1 MSEQDPILDQEVVHD
16 QFTDAVLQVF
26 SFIRKHSK
34 TLIILV
40 IVVVVTSAIFLGYK
54 QNQTQINVKAASRYR
69 ELSEQYNLAE
79 TKWLSTED
87 TEGEESPS
95 APFDQ
100 VSNDLEAF
108 FENASFSKT
117 SFVNRARY
125 NYAKIQFYQGNV
137 DNALNIY
144 LALSQSAQL
153 KNPLIAAYANQAIAN
168 CYEQKGDYP
177 KAINAY
183 EKLKNLD
190 LVGLDSLWI
199 EHFIQ
204 TARLAIAR
212 CYEQQEKFQDANR
225 VYTELLE
232 DISRKIQQSINVKSL
247 KLNEQAKNILANL
260 PGVSFTGISISTENP
275 YESFQSYK
283 AKIHQY
289 KIKKDIEGGL
299 DEKTREKIKNFE
311 TKATDFSDN
320 LHKAR
325 DYQSKNRLI
334 TAWRYYRLAVGIDGY
349 DPDYGRQS
357 IFDFA
362 PNRKVYESA
371 LFHQRRTATN

>member
-16 QFTDAVLQVF
+16 QFTDAVLQAF
-26 SFIRKHSK
+26 GFIRKHSK

-40 IVVVVTSAIFLGYK
+40 IVVVVASAIFVGYK
-54 QNQTQINVKAASRYR
+54 QNQTQTNVKAASRYR

-87 TEGEESPS
+87 VEIEESPS

-100 VSNDLEAF
+100 VSNDLKAF
-108 FENASFSKT
+108 FENASFSET
-117 SFVNRARY
+117 SFVDRARY

-153 KNPLIAAYANQAIAN
+153 KNPLIAAYANQAIGN

-183 EKLKNLD
+183 EKLRNLNF
-190 LVGLDSLWI
+190 VGLDSLWI
-199 EHFIQ
+199 KHFTQ
-204 TARLAIAR
+204 TARLATAR
-212 CYEQQEKFQDANR
+212 CYEQQDKFQDANR

-260 PGVSFTGISISTENP
+260 PDVSFSGISSESP

-289 KIKKDIEGGL
+289 KIQKDIEGGL
-299 DEKTREKIKNFE
+299 DEKTREKIKTFE

-362 PNRKVYESA
+362 PNRKVYEAA
-371 LFHQRRTATN
+371 LFHHRRTATN

>member
-1 MSEQDPILDQEVVHD
+1 MDQT
-16 QFTDAVLQVF
+16 FT
-26 SFIRKHSK
+26 
-34 TLIILV
+34 
-40 IVVVVTSAIFLGYK
+40 
-54 QNQTQINVKAASRYR
+54 
-69 ELSEQYNLAE
+69 
-79 TKWLSTED
+79 
-87 TEGEESPS
+87 
-95 APFDQ
+95 
-100 VSNDLEAF
+100 
-108 FENASFSKT
+108 
-117 SFVNRARY
+117 
-125 NYAKIQFYQGNV
+125 
-137 DNALNIY
+137 
-144 LALSQSAQL
+144 
-153 KNPLIAAYANQAIAN
+153 
-168 CYEQKGDYP
+168 
-177 KAINAY
+177 
-183 EKLKNLD
+183 
-190 LVGLDSLWI
+190 
-199 EHFIQ
+199 Q
-204 TARLAIAR
+204 TARLATAR

-260 PGVSFTGISISTENP
+260 PDVSFSGISSESP

-289 KIKKDIEGGL
+289 KIQKDIEGGL
-299 DEKTREKIKNFE
+299 DEKTREKIKTFE

-320 LHKAR
+320 LNKAR

-362 PNRKVYESA
+362 PNRKVYEAA